1 MCYKSVKATFQSL
14 SFNMQ
19 IKYTCFFFFPISV
32 AEITALWGMQWML
45 KQKHKAI
52 APVFVKFTEH
62 VKLFPHFFMQMLL
75 SYLDLL

>member
-1 MCYKSVKATFQSL
+1 
-14 SFNMQ
+14 
-19 IKYTCFFFFPISV
+19 
-32 AEITALWGMQWML
+32 MQWML

-62 VKLFPHFFMQMLL
+62 VKLFPHYFMQMLP

>member
-1 MCYKSVKATFQSL
+1 MCSKSVKATFQSL

-19 IKYTCFFFFPISV
+19 IKYTCFFFPISV
-32 AEITALWGMQWML
+32 AEMTASRGMQWML

-62 VKLFPHFFMQMLL
+62 VKLFHHYFMQMLL